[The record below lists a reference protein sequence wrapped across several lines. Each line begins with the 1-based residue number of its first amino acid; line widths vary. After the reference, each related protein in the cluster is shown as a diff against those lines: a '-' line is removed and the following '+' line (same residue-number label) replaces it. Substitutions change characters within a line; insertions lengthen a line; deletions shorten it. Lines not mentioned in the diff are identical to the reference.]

1 MAVGFDAIV
10 IGSGFGGAVIAAR
23 LTEAGK
29 KVLVL
34 ERGPWRDTLP
44 TRSAGIKRRKKLPS
58 QGAWWLLARS
68 IRLPFGPKQGFRLN
82 KYGYSELWSGEGME
96 APCFSNVG
104 GGSHTWA
111 AMMDRPEAGFWE
123 GRAEGISDAA
133 LAPHYTRCAAELKAV
148 QPEDPSDVPGHTDHA
163 WCEEDFFT
171 PLSEGE
177 QPPMGLLYPAKDG
190 SRPKITDAHGITRK
204 AMSYDAGPGKFGDP
218 DGAKST
224 TDALYLLPAIKAGLE
239 VRDLNEVRLISR
251 CEGGYVVKVRD
262 LLRYRTYQISAP
274 IVVVAAGTMNTNSL
288 MRSSVDAGTLDEL
301 PALGQGLGANGDLI
315 GGWAVPEDGS
325 RDASKGPPVHG
336 RLKIKGHEGA
346 GYMILSG
353 GEPAPVPWF
362 KRKAAAQ
369 RARSKYNVIAMSQDA
384 ADGRYWSQKGQHK
397 FAFDL
402 KGSPSYKRA
411 MAAMDALSEMSG
423 RKVKYPKDRVFTA
436 HPMGGCRIS
445 DSAETGVVN
454 GVGEV
459 FDHPG
464 LIIADASVF
473 PQPVGCPPSLSIAA
487 FASHA
492 AKALLEHLDER
503 SP

>member
-1 MAVGFDAIV
+1 MADDFDVIV
-10 IGSGFGGAVIAAR
+10 IGSGFGGSVMAAR

-58 QGAWWLLARS
+58 QGAWWMLARS
-68 IRLPFGPKQGFRLN
+68 IRLPFGPKRGLRLN
-82 KYGYSELWSGEGME
+82 KYGYSELWTGEGME

-104 GGSHTWA
+104 GGSHIWA
-111 AMMDRPEAGFWE
+111 AMMDTPDVGFWE
-123 GRAEGISDAA
+123 DRAEGLSDVV
-133 LAPHYTRCAAELKAV
+133 LAPHYARCATELQAL
-148 QPEDPSDVPGHTDHA
+148 QPEDSSEVPGHTDHA
-163 WCEEDFFT
+163 WNNEAFFT

-177 QPPMGLLYPAKDG
+177 QPPMGLLYPSKDG
-190 SRPKITDAHGITRK
+190 ARPVIKDANGIARK
-204 AMSYDAGPGKFGDP
+204 AMSYEAGPGKFGDP

-251 CEGGYVVKVRD
+251 SKGGYAVKVRD
-262 LLRYRTYQISAP
+262 LRRYRTYQISAP
-274 IVVVAAGTMNTNSL
+274 TVVVAAGTMNTNSL
-288 MRSSVDAGTLDEL
+288 MRSSVDAGALGKM

-315 GGWAVPEDGS
+315 GGWAAPEDGS
-325 RDASKGPPVHG
+325 RDASIGPPVHG
-336 RLKIKGHEGA
+336 RLKIKGHEDA

-362 KRKAAAQ
+362 KRKAAVKK
-369 RARSKYNVIAMSQDA
+369 ARGKYNVIAMTQDA
-384 ADGRYWSQKGQHK
+384 ADGRYWSENGQHK
-397 FAFDL
+397 FAFDV
-402 KGSPSYKRA
+402 KGSRSYKYA

-445 DSAETGVVN
+445 DSAESGVVN
-454 GVGEV
+454 GTGEV
-459 FDHPG
+459 FNHPG

-473 PQPVGCPPSLSIAA
+473 PQPAGCPPSLSIAA

-492 AKALLEHLDER
+492 AKTLLEREAKKTI
-503 SP
+503 